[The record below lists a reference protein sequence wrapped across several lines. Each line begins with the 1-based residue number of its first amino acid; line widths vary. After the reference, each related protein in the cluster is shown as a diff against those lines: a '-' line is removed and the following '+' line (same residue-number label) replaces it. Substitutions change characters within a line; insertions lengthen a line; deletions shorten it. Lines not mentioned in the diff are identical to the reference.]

1 MAHVHAFV
9 QINKVPRMNFFELY
23 LFLGRNVGLDN
34 LCLISGKDDLDY
46 LSMILKSIFNIFS
59 IF

>member
-1 MAHVHAFV
+1 MAHVHTLV

-23 LFLGRNVGLDN
+23 LLLGGNIGLDN

-46 LSMILKSIFNIFS
+46 LSMILNSIFNIFS